1 MVMQMPSTIMN
12 AQTVVG
18 PPAQPFYL
26 GGMSYSAFTFY
37 KRVVG
42 VFTALV
48 VNYEGSLDGVN
59 WFQIGTD
66 NTVANGATFV
76 VDRPVIYIRA
86 NIGTFTGGTNVSVDV
101 LPFSA
106 V

>member
-1 MVMQMPSTIMN
+1 MAMQSYSTILN
-12 AQTVVG
+12 AATGVG
-18 PPAQPFYL
+18 PPAQGFNMFGP
-26 GGMSYSAFTFY
+26 YSAFTFY

-59 WFQIGTD
+59 WFLIGTD
-66 NTVANGATFV
+66 NTVGNGATFV
-76 VDRPVIYIRA
+76 VDRPCMQIRA

-101 LPFSA
+101 LPIYA
-106 V
+106 A